1 MPKRKRARGNLG
13 KRLTTGQLG
22 LWESMMR
29 EPGVQPDIYEGV
41 IADVDASGRQIVP
54 RDRDE
59 EGEAHVATN

>member
-1 MPKRKRARGNLG
+1 MPKRKRTRENPS
-13 KRLTTGQLG
+13 KQLTAGQLG
-22 LWESMMR
+22 FWNGMMR

-59 EGEAHVATN
+59 EEIE